1 MGEMSREKKPK
12 RARIEARSTV
22 EEAEAIRALANSLN
36 MSVTEYILYK
46 ALYETNASSG
56 STLRDIWDELYTIS
70 TQLSE
75 LNLNAKAIAGQSRAA
90 EARRVSMAIL
100 AAIDTVEPCLMDA
113 CERLSRAIE
122 AEYPTERRRNA
133 LS

>member
-1 MGEMSREKKPK
+1 MGEASREKKPK

-56 STLRDIWDELYTIS
+56 STLRDIWDELFTIS
-70 TQLSE
+70 AQLSE

-90 EARRVSMAIL
+90 EARRVSMAIFS
-100 AAIDTVEPCLMDA
+100 AIDTVEPCLIDV

>member
-1 MGEMSREKKPK
+1 MSEMSREKKPK

-36 MSVTEYILYK
+36 MNLTEYILYK

-56 STLRDIWDELYTIS
+56 STLRDIWDELFTIS

-75 LNLNAKAIAGQSRAA
+75 LNSNAKAIAGQSRAA
-90 EARRVSMAIL
+90 EARRLSMAIF
-100 AAIDTVEPCLMDA
+100 AAIDTVEPCLIDA
-113 CERLSRAIE
+113 CERLSRVIE

>member
-56 STLRDIWDELYTIS
+56 LALRDIWDELYTIS

-90 EARRVSMAIL
+90 EARRVSMAIFT
-100 AAIDTVEPCLMDA
+100 AIDTVEPCLMDA

>member
-22 EEAEAIRALANSLN
+22 EEAEAIRSLAKNLN

-46 ALYETNASSG
+46 TLYETNASSG
-56 STLRDIWDELYTIS
+56 STLRDIWDELFTIS

-90 EARRVSMAIL
+90 EARRVSMA
-100 AAIDTVEPCLMDA
+100 AIDTVEPRLMDA

>member
-22 EEAEAIRALANSLN
+22 EEAEAIRSLAKNLN

-46 ALYETNASSG
+46 TLYETNASSG
-56 STLRDIWDELYTIS
+56 STLRDIWDELFTIS

-75 LNLNAKAIAGQSRAA
+75 LNLTAKAVAGQSRAA
-90 EARRVSMAIL
+90 EARRVSMVIF
-100 AAIDTVEPCLMDA
+100 AAIDTVEPRLMDA

>member
-56 STLRDIWDELYTIS
+56 SALRDIWDELYTIS
-70 TQLSE
+70 KQLSE
-75 LNLNAKAIAGQSRAA
+75 LNLNAKAIAGKSRAA
-90 EARRVSMAIL
+90 EARRVSMAIF

>member
-56 STLRDIWDELYTIS
+56 STLRDIWDELFTIS
-70 TQLSE
+70 AQLSE
-75 LNLNAKAIAGQSRAA
+75 LNSNAKAIAGQSRAA
-90 EARRVSMAIL
+90 EARRVSMAIFS
-100 AAIDTVEPCLMDA
+100 AIDTVEPCLINA

>member
-1 MGEMSREKKPK
+1 MGEMSRKKKPK

-90 EARRVSMAIL
+90 EARRVSMSIL

>member
-1 MGEMSREKKPK
+1 MSKKPRK
-12 RARIEARSTV
+12 KQLKEARIEARSTI
-22 EEAEAIRALANSLN
+22 EEADAIRALANSLN

-56 STLRDIWDELYTIS
+56 STLRDIWDELFTIS
-70 TQLSE
+70 AQLSE

-90 EARRVSMAIL
+90 EARRVSMAIFS
-100 AAIDTVEPCLMDA
+100 AIDTVEPCLIDV

>member
-1 MGEMSREKKPK
+1 MGETSRKKKPK

-56 STLRDIWDELYTIS
+56 GTLRDIWDELFTIS
-70 TQLSE
+70 AQLSE

-90 EARRVSMAIL
+90 EARRVSMAIFS
-100 AAIDTVEPCLMDA
+100 AIDTVEPCLIDV

>member
-1 MGEMSREKKPK
+1 MAEMSREKKPK

-22 EEAEAIRALANSLN
+22 EEADAIRALANSLN
-36 MSVTEYILYK
+36 MNITEYILYK
-46 ALYETNASSG
+46 TLYETNSSSG
-56 STLRDIWDELYTIS
+56 STLRDIWDELFTIS

-75 LNLNAKAIAGQSRAA
+75 LNSNAKAIAGQSRAA
-90 EARRVSMAIL
+90 EARRLSMAIF
-100 AAIDTVEPCLMDA
+100 AAIDTVEPCLIDA

-122 AEYPTERRRNA
+122 AEYPTEGRRNA

>member
-1 MGEMSREKKPK
+1 MSREKKPK

-56 STLRDIWDELYTIS
+56 SALRDIWDELYTIS

-75 LNLNAKAIAGQSRAA
+75 LNLNAKAIAGKSRAA
-90 EARRVSMAIL
+90 EARRVSMAIF
-100 AAIDTVEPCLMDA
+100 AAIDTVEPCLMNA

>member
-100 AAIDTVEPCLMDA
+100 AAIDTVEPCLTDA

>member
-1 MGEMSREKKPK
+1 MGETSREKKPK

-56 STLRDIWDELYTIS
+56 STLRDIWHELFTIS
-70 TQLSE
+70 AQLSE
-75 LNLNAKAIAGQSRAA
+75 LNLNAKAIAGQS
-90 EARRVSMAIL
+90 EARRVSMAIFS
-100 AAIDTVEPCLMDA
+100 AIDTVEPCLIEV

>member
-22 EEAEAIRALANSLN
+22 EEAEAIRALASSLN

-56 STLRDIWDELYTIS
+56 STLRDIWDELFTIS

-90 EARRVSMAIL
+90 EARRVSTAIFT
-100 AAIDTVEPCLMDA
+100 AIDIVEPCLMDV

>member
-46 ALYETNASSG
+46 ALYETNVSSG
-56 STLRDIWDELYTIS
+56 SALRDIWDELYTIS

-75 LNLNAKAIAGQSRAA
+75 LNLNAKAIAGKSRAA
-90 EARRVSMAIL
+90 EARRVSMAIF

>member
-1 MGEMSREKKPK
+1 MSREKKPK

-56 STLRDIWDELYTIS
+56 SALRDIWDELYTIS
-70 TQLSE
+70 KQLSE
-75 LNLNAKAIAGQSRAA
+75 LNLNAKAIAGKSRAA
-90 EARRVSMAIL
+90 EARRVSMAIF

>member
-1 MGEMSREKKPK
+1 MSREKKPK

-100 AAIDTVEPCLMDA
+100 AAIDTVEPCLTDA

>member
-1 MGEMSREKKPK
+1 MGEMSREKKPT

-36 MSVTEYILYK
+36 MNITEYILYK

-56 STLRDIWDELYTIS
+56 STLRDIWDELFTIS
-70 TQLSE
+70 MQLTE

-90 EARRVSMAIL
+90 EARRVSMAIFT
-100 AAIDTVEPCLMDA
+100 AIDTVEPRLMDA

>member
-22 EEAEAIRALANSLN
+22 EEAEAIRSLAKNLN

-46 ALYETNASSG
+46 TLYETNASSG
-56 STLRDIWDELYTIS
+56 STLRDIWDELFTIS

-90 EARRVSMAIL
+90 EARRESMAIF
-100 AAIDTVEPCLMDA
+100 AAIDTVEPRLMDA

>member
-22 EEAEAIRALANSLN
+22 EEAEAIRALASSLN

-46 ALYETNASSG
+46 TLYETNASSG
-56 STLRDIWDELYTIS
+56 STLRDIWGELFAIS

-90 EARRVSMAIL
+90 EARRVSTAIFT
-100 AAIDTVEPCLMDA
+100 AIDIVEPCLMDA

>member
-1 MGEMSREKKPK
+1 MGEMSREKRPK

-56 STLRDIWDELYTIS
+56 STLRDIWDELFTIS
-70 TQLSE
+70 AQLSE
-75 LNLNAKAIAGQSRAA
+75 LNLNAKAIARQSRAA
-90 EARRVSMAIL
+90 EARRVSMAIFS
-100 AAIDTVEPCLMDA
+100 AIDTVEPCLIDV

>member
-56 STLRDIWDELYTIS
+56 SALRDIWDELYTIS

-75 LNLNAKAIAGQSRAA
+75 LNLNAKAIAGKSRAA
-90 EARRVSMAIL
+90 EARRVSMAIF

>member
-1 MGEMSREKKPK
+1 MGEMSRIKKPK

-22 EEAEAIRALANSLN
+22 EEAEAIRSLAKNFN

-46 ALYETNASSG
+46 TLYEANASSG
-56 STLRDIWDELYTIS
+56 STLRDIWDELFTIS

-75 LNLNAKAIAGQSRAA
+75 LNQNAKAIAGQSRAA
-90 EARRVSMAIL
+90 EARRLSMVIF
-100 AAIDTVEPCLMDA
+100 AAIDTVEPCLIDA
-113 CERLSRAIE
+113 CERISRAIE

>member
-36 MSVTEYILYK
+36 MNVTEYILYK
-46 ALYETNASSG
+46 ALYEPNASSG
-56 STLRDIWDELYTIS
+56 STLRGIWDELFTIS

-75 LNLNAKAIAGQSRAA
+75 LNSNAKAIAGQSRAV
-90 EARRVSMAIL
+90 EARRVSMAIF
-100 AAIDTVEPCLMDA
+100 AAIDTVEPCLIDA
-113 CERLSRAIE
+113 CDRLSRAIE

>member
-1 MGEMSREKKPK
+1 MGEMSRGKKPK

-22 EEAEAIRALANSLN
+22 EEAEAIRSLAKSLD

-46 ALYETNASSG
+46 TLYEASASSG
-56 STLRDIWDELYTIS
+56 STLRNIWNELFTIS

-75 LNLNAKAIAGQSRAA
+75 LNSNAKAIAGQSRAA
-90 EARRVSMAIL
+90 EARRLSMAIF
-100 AAIDTVEPCLMDA
+100 AAIDTVEPNLIDVCD
-113 CERLSRAIE
+113 RLSRAIE
-122 AEYPTERRRNA
+122 AEYPAERRRNA

>member
-1 MGEMSREKKPK
+1 MGELSREKKPK

-56 STLRDIWDELYTIS
+56 STLRDIWDELFTIS
-70 TQLSE
+70 AQLSE

-90 EARRVSMAIL
+90 EARRVSMAIFS
-100 AAIDTVEPCLMDA
+100 AIDTVEPCLIDV

>member
-1 MGEMSREKKPK
+1 MGELSREKKPK
-12 RARIEARSTV
+12 KARIEARSTV
-22 EEAEAIRALANSLN
+22 EEAEAIRAMANSLN

-56 STLRDIWDELYTIS
+56 STLRDIWDELFTIS

-75 LNLNAKAIAGQSRAA
+75 LNLNARAIAGQSRAA
-90 EARRVSMAIL
+90 EARRLSMAIFG
-100 AAIDTVEPCLMDA
+100 AIDAVEPRLMDA

>member
-56 STLRDIWDELYTIS
+56 SALRDIWDELYTIS

-75 LNLNAKAIAGQSRAA
+75 LNLNAKAIAGKSRAA
-90 EARRVSMAIL
+90 EARRVSMAIF
-100 AAIDTVEPCLMDA
+100 AAIDTVEPCLMNA

>member
-1 MGEMSREKKPK
+1 MGETSREKKPK

-56 STLRDIWDELYTIS
+56 STLRDIWDELFTIS
-70 TQLSE
+70 AQLSE

-90 EARRVSMAIL
+90 EARRVSMAIFS
-100 AAIDTVEPCLMDA
+100 AIDTVEP
-113 CERLSRAIE
+113 
-122 AEYPTERRRNA
+122 
-133 LS
+133 